1 MFLSIWFIILFSFTM
16 VGVQTFQEV
25 AELSSFETGF
35 IYFIQASFGEYD
47 LTIFDVFVQTQPER
61 KLLRQFGI
69 GFVLSFVFINMLL
82 LLNIVIAMMADTYAM
97 MTSVRRGIYNYSVVR
112 VSPAYRLDKNYG
124 GLTLLF
130 PPFCLISTFCLLPY
144 YMCVK
149 DTKRLRWFN

>member
-97 MTSVRRGIYNYSVVR
+97 MTSVRRGIYNYNVVR